1 MSNSNSIFG
10 LLVGTAV
17 GATLGILFAPEKGSV
32 TRQRIA
38 DEAMSAADKFN
49 STAHDLKDKASSKA
63 HDLKD
68 KVSSF
73 MSHDKDSLGSN
84 LESLVK
90 EASVKAE
97 DVISVLEKKLAD
109 LKAQNKKYQK
119 A

>member
-1 MSNSNSIFG
+1 MSNSNSLFG

-17 GATLGILFAPEKGSV
+17 GATLGILFAPDKGSA

-38 DEAMSAADKFN
+38 DEALTAADKFN
-49 STAHDLKDKASSKA
+49 STAHDLKDKASTTA
-63 HDLKD
+63 HDLKE

-73 MSHDKDSLGSN
+73 ISNDKDTLDSN

-90 EASVKAE
+90 EASVKA
-97 DVISVLEKKLAD
+97 DDIISVLEKKLAD
-109 LKAQNKKYQK
+109 LKAKNKKYQK